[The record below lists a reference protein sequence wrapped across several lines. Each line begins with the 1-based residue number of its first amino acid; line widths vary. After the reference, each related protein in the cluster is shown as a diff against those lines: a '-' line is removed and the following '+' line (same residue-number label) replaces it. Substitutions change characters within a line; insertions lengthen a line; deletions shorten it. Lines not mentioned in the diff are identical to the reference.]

1 MDEKNQYIYQ
11 LKVVPRLLKEEN
23 WKEEDNK
30 IVIEHFERLKVLTE
44 ERIVILAGRTLK
56 IDEGGYGLVIFEAT
70 NDEEAQK
77 IMENDPAVK
86 KGIMTAQLHSYR
98 VALLRK

>member
-23 WKEEDNK
+23 WKDEDNK

-56 IDEGGYGLVIFEAT
+56 IDEDGFGLVIFEAT